1 MDIEKRIRMAA
12 ESILENE
19 ALRAGIDD
27 SGASALL
34 DWGVTCAK
42 SITGETADLE
52 DDEEAAEASYAR
64 MRALRGMLDIA
75 KSLSAGKLDNTQKA
89 SLLADLL
96 EKAPLVYGS
105 GKPVQQNINIQVV
118 STALESDTGLS
129 ITALRTLI
137 EKNFNQSQE

>member
-27 SGASALL
+27 SSASALL

-42 SITGETADLE
+42 SITGETIDLE
-52 DDEEAAEASYAR
+52 DDEEASEASYTR
-64 MRALRGMLDIA
+64 MRALREMLDIA
-75 KSLSAGKLDNTQKA
+75 KSLSTTKPDNTQKV
-89 SLLADLL
+89 SLLADLY
-96 EKAPLVYGS
+96 EKARLVYGP
-105 GKPVQQNINIQVV
+105 GNPVQHSKEIQAV
-118 STALESDTGLS
+118 STALENDTGYS

-137 EKNFNQSQE
+137 EINFIHPQE